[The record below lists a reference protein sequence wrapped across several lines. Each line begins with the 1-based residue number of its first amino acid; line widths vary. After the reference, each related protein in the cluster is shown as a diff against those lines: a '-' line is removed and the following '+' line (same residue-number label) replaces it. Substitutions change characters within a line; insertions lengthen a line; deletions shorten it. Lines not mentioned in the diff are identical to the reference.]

1 MLRYNIIHSVAA
13 DFCLQVFTSICRMLL
28 LGSYVQLVSMALK
41 TFSEVAP
48 QTSVDIAFG
57 PLSET
62 LGNH

>member
-1 MLRYNIIHSVAA
+1 
-13 DFCLQVFTSICRMLL
+13 MLL

-41 TFSEVAP
+41 IFSEVAP

-62 LGNH
+62 FGNH